1 MLLHNH
7 YMNFC
12 KVVAVGLLSQRY
24 VLRSLSAFYY
34 LTKKLS
40 LLISLCCLSFLRH
53 HIIPQLCYFL

>member
-34 LTKKLS
+34 LTKNY
-40 LLISLCCLSFLRH
+40 LCSFPFAAYLFLD
-53 HIIPQLCYFL
+53 II